1 MIVDTTVM
9 EKNITFP
16 TDRKLCFK
24 ALKLL
29 VQKARAYKVHLRQT
43 YTRKALH
50 AYVWSGRYAHAR
62 QIKRANRELRK
73 LKTYLGRVI
82 RDIERKTVGKPITGE
97 FQDLLTLA
105 TRVMNQKRKSINK
118 IYSLH
123 EPHTEC
129 ICKGKAHKKYEF
141 GCKVTFAMTEKEGV
155 ILDARSLHGNPYDGH
170 TLEKAVKQAEANTR
184 RDIRRILIDKGY
196 KGHTVEGKCVLM
208 SGQKKGMTKHF
219 KKLLKRRQV
228 IEPHIGHMKSDG
240 KLKRNFLHKMVGD
253 KLNAVLVGIG
263 HNLRLLRRFL
273 ERKMASTH
281 AY

>member
-1 MIVDTTVM
+1 VIADTTVM

-29 VQKARAYKVHLRQT
+29 VQKARAYRICLRQT
-43 YTRKALH
+43 YSRKAMH

-62 QIKRANRELRK
+62 QMKRAKKELRK

-82 RDIERKTVGKPITGE
+82 RDIERKTLQERSRTS
-97 FQDLLTLA
+97 FQDLLSLA
-105 TRVMNQKRKSINK
+105 KRVLNQARKEKHK

-123 EPHTEC
+123 EPDTEC

-141 GCKVTFAMTEKEGV
+141 GCKVSFVMTEKEGV
-155 ILDARSLHGNPYDGH
+155 LLDSRALHGNPYDGH
-170 TLEKAVKQAEANTR
+170 TLKQAIHQAEQNTHR
-184 RDIRRILIDKGY
+184 EIKRILLDKGY
-196 KGHTVEGKCVLM
+196 KGHGVEGKQVFI
-208 SGQKKGMTKHF
+208 SGQKRGMTKHF
-219 KKLLKRRQV
+219 KKVLKRRQA

-240 KLKRNFLHKMVGD
+240 KLKRNFLHKIIGD

-263 HNLRLLRRFL
+263 HNLRLLRQFIA
-273 ERKMASTH
+273 KKTIPK
-281 AY
+281 YF